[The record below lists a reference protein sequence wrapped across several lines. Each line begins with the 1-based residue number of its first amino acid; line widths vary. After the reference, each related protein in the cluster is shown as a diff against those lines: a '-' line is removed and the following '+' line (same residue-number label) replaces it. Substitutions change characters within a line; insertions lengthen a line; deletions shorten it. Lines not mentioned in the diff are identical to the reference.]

1 MPGRLIL
8 CATPIG
14 NLGDASARLAEA
26 IASADLVYVEDT
38 RRSRVLLNAL
48 SITKPLRSYFAG
60 NEADRA
66 DELIEAFTTGK
77 TIALL
82 SDAGTPTIADP
93 GLSAV
98 RAARSADAQVSV
110 IPGPSALTAALAV
123 SGLPSERFVFEGF
136 LPRKGKERKD
146 RLAAI
151 DAERRTT
158 VIFVGSAHLLADLTD
173 LATIGPDRDLCL
185 ARELTKAFEEIQW
198 FTCREAVKAWR
209 DRNPKGEFTLV
220 LAGAK
225 PSPVDLAAGVTA
237 VERRIAEGEAMTSA
251 VKTVAA
257 EHRLPRRQLYEA
269 VLAKTRDTKP
279 AQ

>member
-14 NLGDASARLAEA
+14 NLGDVSIRLAEA

-38 RRSRVLLNAL
+38 RRSRVLLDAL
-48 SITKPLRSYFAG
+48 GITKPMRSYFAG
-60 NEADRA
+60 NEADRS
-66 DELIEAFTTGK
+66 DELSEAFTAGR

-98 RAARSADAQVSV
+98 RAARSAGAQVSV

-146 RLAAI
+146 RLAAVE
-151 DAERRTT
+151 AERRTT
-158 VIFVGSAHLLADLTD
+158 VIFVGSAHVIADLTD
-173 LATIGPDRDLCL
+173 LATIGPDRELCL

-198 FTCREAVKAWR
+198 FTCAEAVEAWR
-209 DRNPKGEFTLV
+209 DRSAKGEFTLV

-225 PSPVDLAAGVTA
+225 PSPVDLATGVTA
-237 VERRIAEGEAMTSA
+237 VERRIAESEAMASA
-251 VKTVAA
+251 VRAIAA
-257 EHRLPRRQLYEA
+257 DHGLPRRQLYEA

-279 AQ
+279 GQ